1 MQYINSLRGE
11 PMKIKLNISKDL
23 KRNLKIKAKERE
35 LERNDFIYEIIFN
48 LLKEK
53 EAVWLPKID
62 NVLDVANK
70 EELTVEEKARKDMKK
85 TTKNLQPLILNVDE
99 KTFFAL
105 AIIAKKLKKSKE
117 EMLIN
122 ILTEITR

>member
-1 MQYINSLRGE
+1 
-11 PMKIKLNISKDL
+11 MKIKLNISKDL